1 MGSDQSLLSCCE
13 PVAMPTATQTCFRGD
28 EAANGE
34 SKAGW
39 DKKEIKAWQRGGTSG
54 SFGRTD
60 FGSGQQFPTGPV
72 LDQCGSSSHLEQG
85 VTMGGLGMMF
95 LEDSEG
101 ALHTH
106 MIRAEGP
113 AHACGLI
120 CKGDK
125 LVQIDGQNALGLNS
139 APEAS
144 PSISGPHGSSVRL
157 LFERVN
163 ASTYEVVLTRDS
175 SFYPDQVA
183 IPPPG

>member
-1 MGSDQSLLSCCE
+1 MGNDQSLSGCCE
-13 PVAMPTATQTCFRGD
+13 PIFEPATTQTCMR
-28 EAANGE
+28 EAAANVK

-39 DKKEIKAWQRGGTSG
+39 DKKEIKAWQTGGLSG

-60 FGSGQQFPTGPV
+60 IGSGQQFPTEPV
-72 LDQCGSSSHLEQG
+72 DQHGSSSHLDEG
-85 VTMGGLGMMF
+85 APMGGLGMMF

-101 ALHTH
+101 LLHTH

-113 AHACGLI
+113 AHQCGLI

-125 LVQIDGQNALGLNS
+125 LVQIDGQKTLGLNS
-139 APEAS
+139 ASQAS
-144 PSISGPHGSSVRL
+144 PNISGPHGTSVRL
-157 LFERVN
+157 LFEREN